1 MLFSSRG
8 LTYELLASE
17 VTAERV
23 CLVFGAAESATSAT
37 DSLEKL
43 RNRMIVKS
51 RQFSD
56 ENDLQAL
63 KTFVTSII
71 TADMQRS
78 YWHVGDLLWGIYKN
92 TVYDPR
98 KNVRLWQN
106 ERGDLLGF
114 VWISANEVMIQVA
127 PHINGSN
134 ENDLLKQMLS
144 WGEEHQRASEA
155 EGTFPSFCAFE
166 NDLPLI
172 NLFLKYGYQ
181 REESHM
187 LHMRRDLDQPIPPG
201 ILPGG
206 WIVRHSAGEE
216 EFEQRV
222 ALHRE
227 VWHRSTVTL
236 ESYRRMRGIPGYTP
250 ELDLV
255 AVSVAGTFASY
266 CICWL
271 DPVSKIGEFEPVG
284 TRAAYRG
291 KGLAKAV
298 MLEGLRRL
306 KATGM
311 YTAIVYSASSNEA
324 SRKLYES
331 VGFEVYNRSY
341 DYVKRV

>member
-1 MLFSSRG
+1 MIIQSRP
-8 LTYELLASE
+8 
-17 VTAERV
+17 
-23 CLVFGAAESATSAT
+23 
-37 DSLEKL
+37 
-43 RNRMIVKS
+43 
-51 RQFSD
+51 FSD
-56 ENDLQAL
+56 ENDLQTL
-63 KTFVTSII
+63 KTFVSSII
-71 TADMQRS
+71 KEDMQRS

-98 KNVRLWQN
+98 ENVQLWQN
-106 ERGDLLGF
+106 EQGELLGF
-114 VWISANEVMIQVA
+114 VWISAHEVIIQVD
-127 PHINGSN
+127 PRIDG
-134 ENDLLKQMLS
+134 NDKDGLLEQMLS
-144 WGEEHQRASEA
+144 LGEEHQQTSEA
-155 EGTFPSFCAFE
+155 AGTSPSFCAFE

-172 NLFLKYGYQ
+172 NVFLKHGYQ
-181 REESHM
+181 RQESHT
-187 LHMRRDLDQPIPPG
+187 LHMRRDLNQPIPPG
-201 ILPGG
+201 VLPDG
-206 WIVRHSAGEE
+206 WIVRHVVGVE

-227 VWHRSTVTL
+227 VWHHSTVTP

-255 AVSVAGTFASY
+255 AASDDGTFASY

-284 TRAAYRG
+284 TRAAFRG
-291 KGLAKAV
+291 KGLGKAV

-311 YTAIVYSASSNEA
+311 QTAIVYSVSSNEA

-341 DYVKRV
+341 DYVKRVQNFASK

>member
-1 MLFSSRG
+1 
-8 LTYELLASE
+8 
-17 VTAERV
+17 
-23 CLVFGAAESATSAT
+23 
-37 DSLEKL
+37 
-43 RNRMIVKS
+43 
-51 RQFSD
+51 
-56 ENDLQAL
+56 
-63 KTFVTSII
+63 
-71 TADMQRS
+71 
-78 YWHVGDLLWGIYKN
+78 
-92 TVYDPR
+92 
-98 KNVRLWQN
+98 
-106 ERGDLLGF
+106 
-114 VWISANEVMIQVA
+114 MIQA
-127 PHINGSN
+127 DTRLDDSN
-134 ENDLLKQMLS
+134 KDKLLEQMLS
-144 WGEEHQRASEA
+144 LGEERQRASEA
-155 EGTFPSFCAFE
+155 EGTFPTFCAFE
-166 NDLPLI
+166 SDLPLI
-172 NLFLKYGYQ
+172 NLFLRHGYQ

-206 WIVRHSAGEE
+206 WIVRHVAGEE

-255 AVSVAGTFASY
+255 AVSADGTFASY

-291 KGLAKAV
+291 KGLGKAV

-311 YTAIVYSASSNEA
+311 HTAIVYSASSNEA